1 VDVLKRFRGLRVVA
15 RVAVALVLFGV
26 ALLAL
31 TPTGRY
37 LARGAWEEAKILW
50 KRRPISEII
59 ADPATSPELRD
70 KLTLVLAARAFAADS
85 LGLRAKQSFT
95 TFSQTGHDTL
105 TLVVS
110 AAYRDK
116 LKSYT
121 WWFPVVGRVPYKGY
135 FDFGEA
141 RRQER
146 LLYDRGFDTR
156 LGAVSAFSTLGWFND
171 PLLPSTLRADSLTL
185 ANTVIHELTHNTY
198 YAPGGAVF
206 NESFANFVGARGA
219 QRFFTS
225 RGEPAAAAEVEARW
239 EDEKVLGRFWASLY
253 AEIDSVF
260 KAHPGDEP
268 AHVAERLAL
277 RDSVFGVARERFI
290 EELGP
295 RLKTMSIRAVQRI
308 RLDNAILM
316 SRRVYLTDLDA
327 FDAVLAKNGGKL
339 RVTIQQVIEAAK
351 GDRKAPFEAVK
362 RLTGLPS
369 PASTSASAPT
379 QAILRDSVLL
389 NEELD
394 GLPGRD
400 RLVAEFRRADWQPE
414 GAGADSVPLRVEQR
428 VALYLGKRRDA
439 AWDSGWDDMSVPRP
453 RRAIAL
459 SAGGSLIGIDVESGD
474 GGEALV
480 VFVRHDSA
488 RVVLRQGGDYDGW
501 LLRLREADRR
511 VLADVAGFMVRNDSS
526 TSSGIT
532 CAQPRLAGWTFVF
545 DENAGEFVEQ
555 REACVDPAGR
565 QPG

>member
-1 VDVLKRFRGLRVVA
+1 M
-15 RVAVALVLFGV
+15 
-26 ALLAL
+26 
-31 TPTGRY
+31 
-37 LARGAWEEAKILW
+37 RGAWEEAKILW

-59 ADPATSPELRD
+59 ADPGTSPQLRD
-70 KLTLVLAARAFAADS
+70 KLKLVLDARQFATDS
-85 LGLRAKQSFT
+85 LGLKAKQSFT
-95 TFSQTGHDTL
+95 TFSQTGRDTL

-116 LKSYT
+116 LKAHT

-135 FDFGEA
+135 FDFDEA

-146 LLYDRGFDTR
+146 LLYGRGFDTR

-219 QRFFTS
+219 QRFFIS
-225 RGEPAAAAEVEARW
+225 RGAPAAAAEVEARW
-239 EDEKVLGRFWASLY
+239 EDEKLLGRFWASLY

-260 KAHPGDEP
+260 KAHPGDQP
-268 AHVAERLAL
+268 ARVAERIAL
-277 RDSVFGVARERFI
+277 RDSIFALARIRFV

-295 RLKTMSIRAVQRI
+295 KLKTISVKAVQRI

-327 FDAVLAKNGGKL
+327 FDAVLKNNAGNL
-339 RVTIQQVIEAAK
+339 RVTIEQVIEAAK
-351 GDRKAPFEAVK
+351 QDRKQPFEAVK
-362 RLTGLPS
+362 RLTRGT
-369 PASTSASAPT
+369 PADAAASATAEAVPGDT
-379 QAILRDSVLL
+379 VLL

-394 GLPGRD
+394 GTAGAD
-400 RLVAEFRRADWQPE
+400 RLVREFRRAAWQPE
-414 GAGADSVPLRVEQR
+414 GAGSDDVPLRVEQR
-428 VALYLGKRRDA
+428 VALYLGTKREA
-439 AWDSGWDDMSVPRP
+439 VWSSGWDDLSVPKP

-459 SAGGSLIGIDVESGD
+459 PAGGSLLGIDVHSGD
-474 GGEALV
+474 GGEVLV

-501 LLRLREADRR
+501 LLTLRESDRHVIAD
-511 VLADVAGFMVRNDSS
+511 LAGFLVRNGIG
-526 TSSGIT
+526 TSPAIT
-532 CAQPRLAGWTFVF
+532 CVQPRLPGWTFAF
-545 DENAGEFVEQ
+545 DEPAGEFVRQ
-555 REACVDPAGR
+555 REACLDPVVAR
-565 QPG
+565 D